1 MISRGMASNMAL
13 ALMVASDMGV
23 SDQDLFERLPQYRPS
38 TLRGK
43 TLQGRGNKYFV
54 DCYNANPCSMVD
66 SIHFFM
72 NANPSQNKLYVL
84 GGMEELGEKEE
95 DLHRRVG
102 KCLKL
107 GSGDLVILIGQKAG
121 WMADGILENQ
131 ATEDQI
137 ILLEEKDS
145 AIPIIED
152 FKGALFFKGSRSS
165 QLETLVPTWATDLE
179 PQTRKE
185 KC

>member
-1 MISRGMASNMAL
+1 
-13 ALMVASDMGV
+13 
-23 SDQDLFERLPQYRPS
+23 
-38 TLRGK
+38 
-43 TLQGRGNKYFV
+43 
-54 DCYNANPCSMVD
+54 
-66 SIHFFM
+66 
-72 NANPSQNKLYVL
+72 
-84 GGMEELGEKEE
+84 
-95 DLHRRVG
+95 LHRRVG
-102 KCLKL
+102 KCLKM

-121 WMADGILENQ
+121 WMAAGILENK

-137 ILLEEKDS
+137 ILLDEKDS

-179 PQTRKE
+179 PQTRNE

>member
-1 MISRGMASNMAL
+1 MISTGMASNMAL

-54 DCYNANPCSMVD
+54 DCYNANPSSMVD

-72 NANPSQNKLYVL
+72 NANPSRNKLYVL

-95 DLHRRVG
+95 DLHKGGREMLETGKRRF
-102 KCLKL
+102 
-107 GSGDLVILIGQKAG
+107 SHSNWPQG
-121 WMADGILENQ
+121 WMDG
-131 ATEDQI
+131 
-137 ILLEEKDS
+137 
-145 AIPIIED
+145 
-152 FKGALFFKGSRSS
+152 
-165 QLETLVPTWATDLE
+165 
-179 PQTRKE
+179 
-185 KC
+185 